1 MKKFTLFVGLNDKD
15 TKHQELNTL
24 DAYKVASNI
33 FCQYTG
39 GATISEA
46 VGVYT
51 HDDGTIITETSLR
64 CEIYGAEMSAIMRA
78 ANELKAAFNQESILI
93 ETVETTSNFI

>member
-1 MKKFTLFVGLNDKD
+1 MKKYTLYVGLNDKD
-15 TKHQELNTL
+15 SKHQEIATL

-33 FCQYTG
+33 FCTYTG

-64 CEIYGAEMSAIMRA
+64 CEVYGAEIGAIMRA
-78 ANELKAAFNQESILI
+78 ANELKTAFNQESILI
-93 ETVETTSNFI
+93 ESVETSSKFI

>member
-1 MKKFTLFVGLNDKD
+1 MMKCTLFIGLNDKD
-15 TKHQELNTL
+15 SKHQEITTL
-24 DAYKVASNI
+24 DAYKTASNI
-33 FCQYTG
+33 FCQHTG

-51 HDDGTIITETSLR
+51 HSDGTIITETSLR

-93 ETVETTSNFI
+93 ETVETASNFI

>member
-1 MKKFTLFVGLNDKD
+1 MKKYTLYVGLNDKD
-15 TKHQELNTL
+15 SKHQEIATL

-33 FCQYTG
+33 FCTHTG

-64 CEIYGAEMSAIMRA
+64 CEIYGAEMSAIMCA
-78 ANELKAAFNQESILI
+78 ADELKTAFNQESVLI

>member
-1 MKKFTLFVGLNDKD
+1 MKKYTLYIGLNDKD
-15 TKHQELNTL
+15 SKHQEIATL

-33 FCQYTG
+33 FCTYTG

-64 CEIYGAEMSAIMRA
+64 CEIYGAEMSAIMSA
-78 ANELKAAFNQESILI
+78 ANELKTAFNQESILI